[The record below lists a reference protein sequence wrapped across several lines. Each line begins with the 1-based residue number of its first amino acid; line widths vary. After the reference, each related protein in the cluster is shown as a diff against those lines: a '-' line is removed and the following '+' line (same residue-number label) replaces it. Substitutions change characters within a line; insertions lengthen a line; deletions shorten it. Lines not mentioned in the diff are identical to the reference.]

1 MHEKRFDPL
10 ELIKQ
15 ILVFLAISAVVF
27 IWCMLVLLIISFV
40 ALSYITLKLKWMI
53 LISIV
58 VMVCVDAGYI
68 IGKMQKKK
76 KGEMDGKQ
84 S

>member
-1 MHEKRFDPL
+1 MQEKRFDPL

-27 IWCMLVLLIISFV
+27 VWCMLVQLIISFV

-53 LISIV
+53 IISLAI
-58 VMVCVDAGYI
+58 MVFADIAYI
-68 IGKMQKKK
+68 IGKVQKKRK
-76 KGEMDGKQ
+76 DDLRLR
-84 S
+84 